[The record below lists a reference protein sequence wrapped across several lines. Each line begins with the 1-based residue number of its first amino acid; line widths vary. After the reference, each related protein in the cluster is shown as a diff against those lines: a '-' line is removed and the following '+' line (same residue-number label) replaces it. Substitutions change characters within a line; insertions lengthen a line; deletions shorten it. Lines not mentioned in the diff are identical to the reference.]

1 MTSSGK
7 KRGQIYFPVRR
18 ENRSVP
24 RVDYLRSSLYISRME
39 LDFLKSLVMILGV
52 SALVVF
58 ILGRL
63 KVSSI
68 VGFLIAGVILGP
80 HGFKLIR
87 EVQDVELLAE
97 IGIILLMFTIGLEF
111 SLKNLMLLR
120 RAVFGGGLL
129 QISLTTGAVVL
140 LGIFFLQSRMN
151 TALLNGFLVSLSS
164 TSIVMKILHERG
176 EMYAPHSRM
185 SLGMLIFQDLCVVP
199 FMLMIPILAGNGGGI
214 GDISY
219 TMIKALVVIG
229 LVLFAANWAVPR
241 ILHEVVSTRSRELFV
256 ITIILLCLGTAFLT
270 SLFGLSLALG
280 AFLAGIVI
288 SESEYASQAIS
299 DILPLKES
307 FTGLFFISIGMLF
320 DALFLK
326 TNLLMVIT
334 AVFVI
339 LILKIITVSLSA
351 SAFGQSLRN
360 SIQTG
365 LHLSQI
371 GEFSFVL
378 AEAGKANGLITEET
392 YQIFLAASI
401 LTMILT
407 PFMISA
413 SPSIALW
420 FISMPLSRRFERMH
434 KTAEREGPIRRLNHV
449 IVVGFGM
456 NGRNLARVLR
466 ESEIPYVVLE
476 LNNNTV
482 RKMKKR
488 GEPIYYGDGT
498 SIDIL
503 HRLGIQAAK
512 VLVIAISDAPATR
525 RIVQIARKANPDL
538 YIVVRT
544 RYVAEVDHLLELGA
558 NEVIPEEF
566 ETSIEIF
573 SRVIDHYHIPGNV
586 IKEHIDSIRKDSYSV
601 LRGVELPKKHLAERY
616 ELLKGIETET
626 YLIKDTARVAGRSLK
641 ELDLRAATGVTII
654 AIKRGDRIHQNPPPD
669 FILKSGDV
677 LLFIGRIE
685 DIHRAIDYVEST
697 H

>member
-1 MTSSGK
+1 
-7 KRGQIYFPVRR
+7 
-18 ENRSVP
+18 
-24 RVDYLRSSLYISRME
+24 ME
-39 LDFLKSLVMILGV
+39 LEFLKSLVMILGV

-87 EVQDVELLAE
+87 EVHDVELLAE

-129 QISLTTGAVVL
+129 QISLTTGAVVFL
-140 LGIFFLQSRMN
+140 NLFFLQSRMN
-151 TALLNGFLVSLSS
+151 TALFNGFLVSLSS
-164 TSIVMKILHERG
+164 TAIVMKILHERG

-185 SLGMLIFQDLCVVP
+185 SLGMLIFQDLCVIP
-199 FMLMIPILAGNGGGI
+199 FMLMVPILAGNSGGI
-214 GDISY
+214 GDIGY

-270 SLFGLSLALG
+270 SLLGLSIALG

-307 FTGLFFISIGMLF
+307 FTGIFFISIGMLL
-320 DALFLK
+320 DALFLR
-326 TNLLMVIT
+326 TNLFTVIT

-351 SAFGQSLRN
+351 SAFGQSPRN

-378 AEAGKANGLITEET
+378 AVAGKANGLITEET

-420 FISMPLSRRFERMH
+420 FISRPLSRRFERMH
-434 KTAEREGPIRRLNHV
+434 RAMEKEGPIKRSDHV

-482 RKMKKR
+482 RKMKKQ
-488 GEPIYYGDGT
+488 GEPIYYGDGA

-503 HRLGIQAAK
+503 HRLGIQTAK
-512 VLVIAISDAPATR
+512 VLVIAISDATATR

-573 SRVIDHYHIPGNV
+573 SRVLDHYHIPGNV
-586 IKEHIDSIRKDSYSV
+586 IKDHIDSIRKDCYSV

-626 YLIKDTARVAGRSLK
+626 YLIKDTAGVAGRSLK
-641 ELDLRAATGVTII
+641 DLDLRAATGVTII

-669 FILKSGDV
+669 FVLKSGDV

-685 DIHRAIDYVEST
+685 DIHRAIDYVENYVAKGT
-697 H
+697 PHPAIPKNC